1 MAITSILVP
10 LFGDTLDTGCLNA
23 ARWAAAPG
31 THVTAQF
38 VALDP
43 LTVPM
48 AYAADGAGYYM
59 TEEFVQALTERN
71 AFSSRTARESFDH
84 WAAANNLAFD
94 TGTAPPV
101 TVEFIEERGE
111 SGGLVRAR
119 AVVND
124 LAVAA
129 LPGDASLG
137 RADVLETLVFGAG
150 RPVLAIPAPA
160 GPSAPDAP
168 AVVAW
173 NGRAEAARA
182 LTAALPLLRR
192 ASHVTVIHAGADDS
206 GILPPVIA
214 FLARH
219 GITAAPCNVPAGGRD
234 AGAALL
240 GEAERCGAGLLVF
253 GAYGHSRARE
263 LIFGG
268 VTRHILHHAKI
279 PVLLAH

>member
-10 LFGDTLDTGCLNA
+10 LFGDTLDTTCLNA
-23 ARWAAAPG
+23 ARWAAGPG
-31 THVTAQF
+31 AHVTAQF

-43 LTVPM
+43 LMVPM

-59 TEEFVQALTERN
+59 TEEFVRALTERN
-71 AFSSRTARESFDH
+71 AISLQAARENFDH
-84 WAAANNLAFD
+84 WVVANNLEPGAGP
-94 TGTAPPV
+94 TPHVTA
-101 TVEFIEERGE
+101 EFLEERGE
-111 SGGLVRAR
+111 SGGLIRAR

-124 LAVAA
+124 LAVAV
-129 LPGDASLG
+129 LPDDVLLG

-150 RPVLAIPAPA
+150 KPVLAIPAEA

-192 ASHVTVIHAGADDS
+192 ASQVTVIHAGTDDS
-206 GILPPVIA
+206 GILLPVIA

-219 GITAAPCNVPAGGRD
+219 GITAAACNVPAGGRD
-234 AGAALL
+234 AGAVLL
-240 GEAERCGAGLLVF
+240 GEAERRGAGLLVF